1 MSEIILPDSVDAP
14 EVEQQEQAVPGRQL
28 NVMLTFTEEGVKI
41 DVKSNLSALEQL
53 GAIEVFKAH
62 LLSSALGSPNE

>member
-1 MSEIILPDSVDAP
+1 MSEIILPDSVAAQ
-14 EVEQQEQAVPGRQL
+14 ETEEQELTVPARQL
-28 NVMLTFTEEGVKI
+28 NVTLTFTEEGVKI

>member
-14 EVEQQEQAVPGRQL
+14 QANEQEQVIPGRQL
-28 NVMLTFTEEGVKI
+28 NVTLTFTEDGVKI

>member
-1 MSEIILPDSVDAP
+1 MSEIILSDSVDAP
-14 EVEQQEQAVPGRQL
+14 EVEQQEQAFPGRQL

>member
-14 EVEQQEQAVPGRQL
+14 EVEHQETVAGRQL
-28 NVMLTFTEEGVKI
+28 NLMLTFTEEGVKI